1 MGWLSKLLNPISLV
15 TSNKTVNKLVDPV
28 GSAVGKGLETGS
40 VTAGLKDFGRNPI
53 TRVTMPGADLL
64 ARDPYKFL
72 DYSAYGA
79 GDFYSPTKTKDG
91 AGWSELIKGMGS
103 TSKGGNPIY
112 DIAGPIAALITGGAF
127 GASAMGG
134 GTAGSTGNLASMAAP
149 AGGGGASSLLGATS
163 GGSLAS
169 MAGAAGAGGASSLLG
184 ATDGT
189 SLAAMAGSAGAGGAS
204 QLSGAS
210 LGVPSS
216 GGFLSSLRSGVSGL
230 GSGIKNVFTGA
241 GGTSGASGAASG
253 GSSGIGSLLSNP
265 WVQFGGM
272 SALDLLS
279 KKRQAKNLGESA
291 DEYLDATTW
300 NDETRGKFQGG
311 LQGLIGEQV
320 NAAKRNAASSSAEA
334 GRGGGSYGRSVEL
347 ARQKGNEAA
356 ARLIAETYQPSNA
369 SFDAYMAKN
378 QDPYALWLDS
388 LLGVGGQVWGTQMGR
403 KLAGGN

>member
-1 MGWLSKLLNPISLV
+1 MGWLSKLLNPISII
-15 TSNKTVNKLVDPV
+15 TDNKTVNRIVDPV
-28 GSAVGKGLETGS
+28 GSAIGKGLETGS
-40 VTAGLKDFGRNPI
+40 ISEGLKDFGQNPI
-53 TRVTMPGADLL
+53 NRVAMPDIALL

-79 GDFYSPTKTKDG
+79 GDFYSPTKTKKG

-103 TSKGGNPIY
+103 TTKGGNPIY
-112 DIAGPIAALITGGAF
+112 DVAGPIAALITGGAF
-127 GASAMGG
+127 GAGAMGG
-134 GTAGSTGNLASMAAP
+134 GAGSSGNLASMAGP
-149 AGGGGASSLLGATS
+149 AGGGGASSLLGATD
-163 GGSLAS
+163 GASLAA
-169 MAGAAGAGGASSLLG
+169 MAGKAGIGGASSLLG

-189 SLAAMAGSAGAGGAS
+189 TLASIAGPAGMGGAS

-210 LGVPSS
+210 IGAPAS
-216 GGFLSSLRSGVSGL
+216 GGFLSSLRSGASGL
-230 GSGIKNVFTGA
+230 GSGIKNVFMGV
-241 GGTSGASGAASG
+241 GGTPVSAGTTSG
-253 GSSGIGSLLSNP
+253 GLSGIGSLLSNP

-279 KKRQAKNLGESA
+279 KKRQTKNLEESA
-291 DEYLDATTW
+291 DEYLTETTW

-311 LQGLIGEQV
+311 LQGLIGEQI
-320 NAAKRNAASSSAEA
+320 NAAKRNAASAGAEA

-388 LLGVGGQVWGTQMGR
+388 LLGVGGQVWGTQMGKR
-403 KLAGGN
+403 LAGGN